1 MKNKILLIICIAFF
15 ALSGYSQDLSF
26 YELTLLQ
33 GKDLD
38 YVNNYLTKKKWEFN
52 SSDVDNSESF
62 KNYTTVG
69 WSLNKNSWNNK
80 AEAWFYFY
88 QQFGAENMVGYQ
100 TSKLNF
106 NKLKTAAQINGYKLL
121 STDAIK
127 GGLKTKYRNNKL
139 EIIFTASNK
148 NDDEYSYENTV
159 YYFIMV
165 YNYKEIEE
173 QIKLQEELERQ
184 ELEAQLKRELEEKIK
199 EEKYQTL
206 ISQADSLFQKKN
218 FSASKSTYSKALV
231 IKPEENYPSNKI
243 TEIEKLLFF
252 LEERKT
258 KIYDYKELNY
268 SDFNSIN
275 NSIISKIQNTLKE
288 KNISGFADYKITY
301 KIDTLGTTSFSLIET
316 GVPNPEISNLIKPLI
331 KDILLKQVSKNG
343 YSVFAKS
350 EHVVNIKM
358 EEKIFEVKKNNVE
371 TIVFN
376 NPNSLYKTEINQL
389 VSSGP
394 IGRYTIRIQKKEIN
408 NVDFSNNSV
417 SKYRSI
423 GGPSNMFLSVLVP
436 GLGVKGVTGG
446 SKSGLSRT
454 LWTYGF
460 ILSGVGCK
468 FMSISEYDKY
478 HSATDQTLMD
488 EYYENANLL
497 NKSFYVL
504 TATGAVIWLYDIIW
518 VANKGFQNKK
528 EQRRYK
534 QNISLYYEPNNQM
547 LGLNYKLK
555 F

>member
-1 MKNKILLIICIAFF
+1 MNNKILLIICIAFF
-15 ALSGYSQDLSF
+15 ALRGYSQDLSF
-26 YELTLLQ
+26 SELTLLQ

-80 AEAWFYFY
+80 AEAWLYFY
-88 QQFGAENMVGYQ
+88 QQFGEENMVGYQ
-100 TSKLNF
+100 TSKTNF
-106 NKLKTAAQINGYKLL
+106 NKLKTAAQNSGYKLQN
-121 STDAIK
+121 TEAIS

-139 EIIFTASNK
+139 EIIFTASK
-148 NDDEYSYENTV
+148 NEDEYSYENTV
-159 YYFIMV
+159 YYFIMI

-173 QIKLQEELERQ
+173 QVKLQEELERQ

-206 ISQADSLFQKKN
+206 ISQADSLYQKKN
-218 FSASKSTYSKALV
+218 YSASKNTYSQALE
-231 IKPEENYPSNKI
+231 IKPDENYPTNKI
-243 TEIEKLLFF
+243 IEIDKLLAF

-258 KIYDYKELNY
+258 KIYDYKELNS
-268 SDFNSIN
+268 SDYNSIN
-275 NSIISKIQNTLKE
+275 NIVASKIQNVLKE
-288 KNISGFADYKITY
+288 KNITGFADYKLTY
-301 KIDTLGTTSFSLIET
+301 RIDTLGTTSFSLIET
-316 GVPNPEISNLIKPLI
+316 GVLSPEITNLIKPLI
-331 KDILLKQVSKNG
+331 KDIQLKPVSKNG

-358 EEKIFEVKKNNVE
+358 EEKTFEVKKNNVE

-376 NPNSLYKTEINQL
+376 NPNNLYQNEINQL

-394 IGRYTIRIQKKEIN
+394 IGKYTIKIQKKKIN
-408 NVDFSNNSV
+408 NIDFSNNSV
-417 SKYRSI
+417 SKYRGI

-454 LWTYGF
+454 LWSYGF
-460 ILSGVGCK
+460 IISGVGCK
-468 FMSISEYDKY
+468 LWSMSEYDKY
-478 HSATDQTLMD
+478 HSATDQTSMD
-488 EYYENANLL
+488 EYYDNANLL

-534 QNISLYYEPNNQM
+534 QKLTVYYEPNNQY
-547 LGLNYKLK
+547 LGMTYKIK

>member
-1 MKNKILLIICIAFF
+1 MKNKILFFISIAFF
-15 ALSGYSQDLSF
+15 AINGYSQDLTL

-38 YVNNYLTKKKWEFN
+38 YVNNYLTKKKWEFHTSN
-52 SSDVDNSESF
+52 VDNSESF

-69 WSLNKNSWNNK
+69 WSLNKNTWNNK

-88 QQFGAENMVGYQ
+88 QQSGAENMVGYQ
-100 TSKLNF
+100 TSKTNF
-106 NKLKTAAQINGYKLL
+106 NKLKTSAQNSGYKLQN
-121 STDAIK
+121 TEAIE

-139 EIIFTASNK
+139 EIIFTASK
-148 NDDEYSYENTV
+148 NDNDEYSYDNTV
-159 YYFIMV
+159 YYFIMI

-206 ISQADSLFQKKN
+206 ISQADSLYQKKN
-218 FSASKSTYSKALV
+218 YSASKTTYSKALE
-231 IKPEENYPSNKI
+231 IKPEENYPTNKI
-243 TEIEKLLFF
+243 IEIDKLSAF

-258 KIYDYKELNY
+258 KIYDYKELNS
-268 SDFNSIN
+268 SDYNSIN
-275 NSIISKIQNTLKE
+275 NIVPSKIQNVLKE
-288 KNISGFADYKITY
+288 KNITGFADYKITY
-301 KIDTLGTTSFSLIET
+301 KIDTLGTTSFSLVET
-316 GVPNPEISNLIKPLI
+316 GVPSPEITNLIKPLV
-331 KDILLKQVSKNG
+331 KDIQLKPVSKNG

-350 EHVVNIKM
+350 EHVINIKM
-358 EEKIFEVKKNNVE
+358 EEKTFEVKKNNVE

-376 NPNSLYKTEINQL
+376 NPNNLYKTEINQL

-394 IGRYTIRIQKKEIN
+394 IGKYTIKIQKKEIN
-408 NVDFSNNSV
+408 NIDFSNNSV
-417 SKYRSI
+417 SKYRGI

-454 LWTYGF
+454 LWSYGF
-460 ILSGVGCK
+460 IISGVGCK
-468 FMSISEYDKY
+468 LWSMSEYDKY
-478 HSATDQTLMD
+478 HSATDQTSMD
-488 EYYENANLL
+488 EYYDNANLL

-534 QNISLYYEPNNQM
+534 QNISFYYEPNNQM

>member
-1 MKNKILLIICIAFF
+1 MNNKILLIICIAFF
-15 ALSGYSQDLSF
+15 ALRGYSQELSF
-26 YELTLLQ
+26 SELTLLQ

-106 NKLKTAAQINGYKLL
+106 NKLKTAAQNNGYKLL

-148 NDDEYSYENTV
+148 NDDEYSYDNTV
-159 YYFIMV
+159 YYFIMI

-173 QIKLQEELERQ
+173 QIKLQEEIERQ

-206 ISQADSLFQKKN
+206 ISQADSLYQKKN

-243 TEIEKLLFF
+243 TEIEKLLSF

-258 KIYDYKELNY
+258 KIYEYKELNY
-268 SDFNSIN
+268 SDYNSIN
-275 NSIISKIQNTLKE
+275 NSITSKIQNTLKE
-288 KNISGFADYKITY
+288 KNITGIADYKITY
-301 KIDTLGTTSFSLIET
+301 KIDTLGVTSFSFLET
-316 GVPNPEISNLIKPLI
+316 GVPTPEITNLIKPLI
-331 KDILLKQVSKNG
+331 KDIQLKPVSKNG
-343 YSVFAKS
+343 YSVFSKS

-358 EEKIFEVKKNNVE
+358 EEKTFEVKKNNVE

-376 NPNSLYKTEINQL
+376 NPNNLYKTEINQL

-394 IGRYTIRIQKKEIN
+394 IGKYTIKIQKKEIN
-408 NVDFSNNSV
+408 NIDFSNNSV
-417 SKYRSI
+417 SKYRGI

-454 LWTYGF
+454 LWSYGF
-460 ILSGVGCK
+460 IISGVGCK
-468 FMSISEYDKY
+468 LWSMSEYDKY
-478 HSATDQTLMD
+478 HSATDQTSMD
-488 EYYENANLL
+488 EYYDNANLL

-534 QNISLYYEPNNQM
+534 QNISFYYEPNNQM

>member
-1 MKNKILLIICIAFF
+1 MKNKIIFFICIAFF
-15 ALSGYSQDLSF
+15 AINSYSQDLSL

-88 QQFGAENMVGYQ
+88 QQFGADNMVGYQ
-100 TSKLNF
+100 TSKSNF
-106 NKLKTAAQINGYKLL
+106 NKLKTAAQNSGYKLQN
-121 STDAIK
+121 TEAIA

-139 EIIFTASNK
+139 EIIFTASK
-148 NDDEYSYENTV
+148 NEEEYSYENTV
-159 YYFIMV
+159 YYFIMI

-206 ISQADSLFQKKN
+206 ISQADSLYQKKN
-218 FSASKSTYSKALV
+218 YSASKTTYSKALE
-231 IKPEENYPSNKI
+231 IKPEENYPTNRI
-243 TEIEKLLFF
+243 IEIDKLLAF

-258 KIYDYKELNY
+258 KIYHYKELNS
-268 SDFNSIN
+268 SDYNSIN
-275 NSIISKIQNTLKE
+275 NSITSKIQNILKE
-288 KNISGFADYKITY
+288 KNITGFADYKITY
-301 KIDTLGTTSFSLIET
+301 KIDTLGITSFSLVET
-316 GVPNPEISNLIKPLI
+316 GVPSPEISNLIKPLI
-331 KDILLKQVSKNG
+331 KDIQLKPVSKNG

-350 EHVVNIKM
+350 EYVVSIKM
-358 EEKIFEVKKNNVE
+358 EEKTFEVKKNNVE
-371 TIVFN
+371 TIIFN
-376 NPNSLYKTEINQL
+376 NPNNLYKTEISQL

-394 IGRYTIRIQKKEIN
+394 IGKYTIKIQKKEIN
-408 NVDFSNNSV
+408 NIDFSNNSV
-417 SKYRSI
+417 SKYRGI

-454 LWTYGF
+454 LWSYGF
-460 ILSGVGCK
+460 IISGVGCK
-468 FMSISEYDKY
+468 LWSMSEYDKY
-478 HSATDQTLMD
+478 HSATEQTSMD
-488 EYYENANLL
+488 EYYDNANLL

-518 VANKGFQNKK
+518 VANKGFKNKK

-534 QNISLYYEPNNQM
+534 QNISFYYEPNNQM